1 MLDEKHTV
9 KLALMLT
16 EVRAGQR
23 RLGKDKI
30 FIHMQEVERKNNK
43 GSMSICMPCS
53 PAPQ

>member
-23 RLGKDKI
+23 RLGKDKGLGC
-30 FIHMQEVERKNNK
+30 HLLH
-43 GSMSICMPCS
+43 G
-53 PAPQ
+53 